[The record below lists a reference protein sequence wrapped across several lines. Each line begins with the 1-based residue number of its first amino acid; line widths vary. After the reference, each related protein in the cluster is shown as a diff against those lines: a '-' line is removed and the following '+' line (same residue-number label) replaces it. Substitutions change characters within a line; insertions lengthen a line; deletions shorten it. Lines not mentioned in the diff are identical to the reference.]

1 MLATLHRCD
10 VDAVPL
16 THPMRDGIE
25 DELVYWE
32 RYLAWASKGAPTRR
46 LTDTLAWC
54 RETAPGPDHAPRSL
68 LWGDP
73 RLGNVIWSDATCEST
88 GAIAALIDWEGAS
101 LGPPEMDLGWYLA
114 LDALT
119 THFVGRIVPGFLDRA
134 GVIECYERALGR
146 TVEHLGWHE
155 VFALVRST
163 CINECQARR
172 SRRVPAP
179 AIPASPVTTTL
190 YSTTSGHASTR
201 PRTEGRQVDEGY
213 VPAGGSLT
221 VSPSLLCGR
230 RSLRN
235 TRPISL

>member
-1 MLATLHRCD
+1 M
-10 VDAVPL
+10 
-16 THPMRDGIE
+16 
-25 DELVYWE
+25 
-32 RYLAWASKGAPTRR
+32 
-46 LTDTLAWC
+46 WC
-54 RETAPGPDHAPRSL
+54 RETAPAPDHAPRSL

-163 CINECQARR
+163 CINECQARPAAR
-172 SRRVPAP
+172 AGTRYPGVAGDDNPVLDYIWSRIDAAP
-179 AIPASPVTTTL
+179 
-190 YSTTSGHASTR
+190 Y
-201 PRTEGRQVDEGY
+201 
-213 VPAGGSLT
+213 
-221 VSPSLLCGR
+221 
-230 RSLRN
+230 
-235 TRPISL
+235 